1 MRLWAIKSNL
11 YQQYVDKAY
20 GLSDLSSFTMLFNK
34 KESALREIRG
44 GAPYYYDRPIAVTK
58 VTLNALA
65 SEQGCHPWDLNVS
78 ESLMRSTANELD
90 LEIVPINLSESKA
103 KKG

>member
-34 KESALREIRG
+34 KESVLREIRG
-44 GAPYYYDRPIAVTK
+44 GAPYYYDRPIVVTK

-65 SEQGCHPWDLNVS
+65 SEQSCHPWDLDVP

-90 LEIVPINLSESKA
+90 LEVVPINLSESKS

>member
-11 YQQYVDKAY
+11 YGQYVDKAC

-34 KESALREIRG
+34 KENALKEIRDG
-44 GAPYYYDRPIAVTK
+44 VPYYYDRPITVTK
-58 VTLNALA
+58 VVLDVLA
-65 SEQGCHPWDLNVS
+65 AERGCIPWDLDVP

-90 LEIVPINLSESKA
+90 LEVVPINLSESKS

>member
-11 YQQYVDKAY
+11 YGQYVDKAC

-34 KESALREIRG
+34 KENALREIRG
-44 GAPYYYDRPIAVTK
+44 GVPYYYDRPITVTK
-58 VTLNALA
+58 VALNALA
-65 SEQGCHPWDLNVS
+65 SERGCSAWDLDVP

-90 LEIVPINLSESKA
+90 LEVVPINLSESRS